1 MWLILYL
8 CWAGLGL
15 SCANQEAGP
24 SMTVNKHAHGL
35 DSASVLPPAPQQA
48 LPHKQ
53 ELRRRCSREGRSC
66 LMVWLGIRGACGR
79 KYKKTELFS
88 FSGAWLMLLA

>member
-35 DSASVLPPAPQQA
+35 DSASVL
-48 LPHKQ
+48 LPH
-53 ELRRRCSREGRSC
+53 SRLCLINRNLGGDAVGRVG
-66 LMVWLGIRGACGR
+66 LV
-79 KYKKTELFS
+79 
-88 FSGAWLMLLA
+88 